1 MMRVMAATRM
11 ERDGRWPSEG
21 FMRMGARTFSRLYA
35 REKEKRFNAEGA
47 EIGHGDRREER
58 RGKPKSTAPS
68 KLRVN
73 RNRCATVAGAVRE
86 SELALWRRAISISAP
101 TRKPIVEMR
110 RISRWL

>member
-1 MMRVMAATRM
+1 MAMMRVMQATRM
-11 ERDGRWPSEG
+11 EREGRWPSEG
-21 FMRMGARTFSRLYA
+21 FMRMGARTFLGLYG

-73 RNRCATVAGAVRE
+73 RNRCATVAGAARE
-86 SELALWRRAISISAP
+86 WDLEIRRF
-101 TRKPIVEMR
+101 RVCVGR
-110 RISRWL
+110 V